1 MKKFVVAGVMFGG
14 LLFCAGV
21 TFAADEQEQ
30 SGVDVDQVIS
40 MCEDKYATA
49 SVSDENERTRLIDQ
63 CIDSQL
69 NPGKAKSD
77 E

>member
-1 MKKFVVAGVMFGG
+1 MRKSLFAGVMLGG
-14 LLFCAGV
+14 LLVTAGGV
-21 TFAADEQEQ
+21 FAADEQEQ
-30 SGVDVDQVIS
+30 SVDVDQVIA

-63 CIDSQL
+63 CIDSKL
-69 NPGKAKSD
+69 NPGKNKSD

>member
-1 MKKFVVAGVMFGG
+1 MKKSLISGLMLGG
-14 LLFCAGV
+14 LLF
-21 TFAADEQEQ
+21 TFGGAYAADEQEQ
-30 SGVDVDQVIS
+30 PNVDVDQVIA
-40 MCEDKYATA
+40 MCEDKYSTEA
-49 SVSDENERTRLIDQ
+49 VSDENERTRLIDQ

>member
-1 MKKFVVAGVMFGG
+1 MRKLLIAGVIFGG
-14 LLFCAGV
+14 LSFNVGNAI
-21 TFAADEQEQ
+21 AADDQEQ
-30 SGVDVDQVIS
+30 SNVDVDQVIA

-49 SVSDENERTRLIDQ
+49 SVSDENERTRLIDK
-63 CIDSQL
+63 CIDSQM